1 MKRRNF
7 IKKLGFAAGAPI
19 AFHGVPLKLMAANN
33 EFQRLAQQSTNDRV
47 LIILQMHG
55 GNDGL
60 NTIIPISNYDEY
72 TSRRANIA
80 IPYKVGNRTLI
91 PLDSTVSSDE
101 QVGLHPDM
109 NDFKHLYDTG
119 KAAVFQGVSYEN
131 NNGSHFRGRDIWFMG
146 GGAEDYFSSGW
157 IGRYLGSEYTPLNY
171 PQDFPTEEMPDPL
184 ALEMGNDVSL
194 LFHQD
199 GNIPTSLSLGN
210 NPQSTLERINNLE
223 GFNEEVNEDGEFT
236 VDDRGLPPDFL
247 SDSPYGKEMDWILG
261 LEDKSETYIKRL
273 AELYELGGESTVSY
287 DGLDYPFNAPRNS
300 KRNGLAGQFELIARL
315 MAGGVKTKVF
325 LVKIGGFDTHANQ
338 VEANDPTMGV
348 HSTKLY
354 HISSAIRRFQK
365 DLRSRGLED
374 KVLTMTMSEFG
385 RRVASNGSFG
395 SDHGTGGPMMM
406 FGLGVKP
413 GIYGV
418 NPDMSRNNVSMQFDY
433 RQIAANVLFEWMGV
447 EKSVLSADIE
457 LENGIFGANYIDGPN
472 PQGGNFE
479 PMDLIKEVIMSEKEY
494 VKRNYRIE
502 AVYPNPASHYTQAK
516 IFVNNYQ
523 NVSVKLIN
531 IEGVTV
537 SQINRSVAPGEHTFS
552 FMLDGL
558 RPGFY
563 FIKAKS
569 EMLNDTKRLVIRK

>member
-7 IKKLGFAAGAPI
+7 LKKVGFAAGAPI
-19 AFHGVPLKLMAANN
+19 AFHGVPLKLLGSHEEVQM
-33 EFQRLAQQSTNDRV
+33 LAQQSTNDRV

-60 NTIIPISNYDEY
+60 NTVIPISNYDEY
-72 TSRRANIA
+72 YSRRANIA
-80 IPYKVGNRTLI
+80 IPYKVGNRALI

-146 GGAEDYFSSGW
+146 GGANDYYSSGW
-157 IGRYLGSEYTPLNY
+157 IGRYLGAEYAPLSY
-171 PQDFPTEEMPDPL
+171 PQDFPREEMPDPL

-194 LFHQD
+194 LFHQT
-199 GNIPTSLSLGN
+199 GNIPTSISLGN
-210 NPQSTLERINNLE
+210 NPQGLLNRINSLD
-223 GFNEEVNEDGEFT
+223 GFNEEVNDEFT
-236 VDDRGLPPDFL
+236 VDDRGLPPSFL
-247 SDSPYGKEMDWILG
+247 TNSPYGREMDWILG
-261 LEDKSETYIKRL
+261 LEDKSEEYIKRL
-273 AELYELGGESTVSY
+273 AEIYDSAAETSVTYPES
-287 DGLDYPFNAPRNS
+287 YPFNAPRGS
-300 KRNGLAGQFELIARL
+300 KTNGLKSQLALIARL
-315 MAGGVKTKVF
+315 LAGGIKTKVF
-325 LVKIGGFDTHANQ
+325 LVKIGGFDTHADQ
-338 VEANDPTMGV
+338 VESYDPTMGV
-348 HSTKLY
+348 HSALLW
-354 HISSAIRRFQK
+354 HISSSMRAFQS
-365 DLRSRGLED
+365 DLQSRGLAD

-385 RRVASNGSFG
+385 RRIGSNGSFG

-418 NPDMSRNNVSMQFDY
+418 NPDMSGRNVSLQFDY

-447 EKSVLSADIE
+447 EKSVIDSDIF
-457 LENGIFGANYIDGPN
+457 FGDYIDGPN

-479 PMDLIKEVIMSEKEY
+479 PLELIKEVILSEKEY
-494 VKRNYRIE
+494 VSRNYRIE
-502 AVYPNPASHYTQAK
+502 KVYPNPASNYTQAK

-523 NVSVKLIN
+523 DVNVKLIDVN
-531 IEGVTV
+531 GVTV
-537 SQINRSVAPGEHTFS
+537 SQINRKVPPGEHTFS

-558 RPGFY
+558 SAGYY